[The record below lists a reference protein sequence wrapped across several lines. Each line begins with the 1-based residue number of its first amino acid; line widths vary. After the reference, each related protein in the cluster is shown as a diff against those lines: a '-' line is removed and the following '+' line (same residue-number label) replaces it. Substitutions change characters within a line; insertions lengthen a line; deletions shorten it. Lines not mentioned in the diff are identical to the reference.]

1 MKLSKILLFI
11 VITGISTSSFA
22 HGKKEDKSNQM
33 MVNTDTEVGEVVAEL
48 HTALRSSDEA
58 TIRSILADNVLI
70 FEGSGAERSLEE
82 YASHHMKSDMKFL
95 KHMATEL
102 LERNIMIHGDVAISS
117 SRSKMTGKYK
127 NKDFNKV
134 TVETLVLKKNSDG
147 WKVIRVHWS

>member
-11 VITGISTSSFA
+11 VITGVATSSFA
-22 HGKKEDKSNQM
+22 HGKKEDKSNQV
-33 MVNTDTEVGEVVAEL
+33 MVNTDTKVGEVVAEL

-58 TIRSILADNVLI
+58 TIRSILADDVLI

-95 KHMATEL
+95 KNMDTEL
-102 LERNIMIHGDVAISS
+102 LERNIMIHGDIAVSS

-134 TVETLVLKKNSDG
+134 TVETLILKKSNDG

>member
-33 MVNTDTEVGEVVAEL
+33 MVNTETEVGEIVAEL

-58 TIRSILADNVLI
+58 TIRSILADDVLI

-95 KHMATEL
+95 KNMATEL
-102 LERNIMIHGDVAISS
+102 LERNIMIHGDIAVSS

-134 TVETLVLKKNSDG
+134 TVETLILKKAKGG
-147 WKVIRVHWS
+147 WKIIRIHWS